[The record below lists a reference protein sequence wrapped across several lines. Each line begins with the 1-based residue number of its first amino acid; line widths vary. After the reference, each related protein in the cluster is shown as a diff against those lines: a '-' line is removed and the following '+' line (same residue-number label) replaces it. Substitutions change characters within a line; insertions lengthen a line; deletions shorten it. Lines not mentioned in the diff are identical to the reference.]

1 MVILITTLA
10 LNMTD
15 NDYSL
20 YLHIIVV
27 GAWKDF
33 SAAGYLLA
41 NAFRRSSATPPD
53 SLPSVQK
60 WKSYAAAVEA
70 MAQSL
75 KKKDAA
81 AALRIYDAALV
92 KLDDY
97 LTQAVELPG
106 LKEL

>member
-10 LNMTD
+10 FDMTD

-20 YLHIIVV
+20 YLHIVV

-33 SAAGYLLA
+33 STAGYLLA
-41 NAFRRSSATPPD
+41 NAFRRSSSTPPD

-60 WKSYAAAVEA
+60 WKSYAAAVES

-97 LTQAVELPG
+97 LTQAVELPA

>member
-1 MVILITTLA
+1 
-10 LNMTD
+10 
-15 NDYSL
+15 
-20 YLHIIVV
+20 
-27 GAWKDF
+27 
-33 SAAGYLLA
+33 LA

-60 WKSYAAAVEA
+60 WKSFAAAVES

-75 KKKDAA
+75 KKKDPAT
-81 AALRIYDAALV
+81 ALKTYDAALV

-97 LTQAVELPG
+97 LTQAVELPA